1 MKRLD
6 GLLLLDKP
14 KGITSHDLVDQV
26 RRVFGLKD
34 VGHSGTLDPMASGL
48 MVILLGQAT
57 KLSPYVMDGD
67 KRYLVEVL
75 LGRRYDTLDVTGQI
89 LSESEV
95 TPEQISKIP
104 QAVAGFQGDFEWS
117 VPLFSAVK
125 IQGQKLYEHA
135 RNETKPAVAI
145 PRKVM
150 KFWDVT
156 LKSEPGLT
164 FWVDLRCSKGSFI
177 RTWVDELGQALGC
190 GAAMQSLVRTESQ
203 PFSIEQALPL
213 PETEALWKQGL
224 TLRNFVPMAW
234 ALPHFKKVRVQ
245 NFDQTLLLNGQ
256 ISHDLRRQLI
266 GLVDPEVSC
275 WIQAVST
282 RDENLLAILAYEA
295 GKGFRIKRVL
305 ATKPS
310 SNPSSS

>member
-26 RRVFGLKD
+26 RRLFGMKD

-57 KLSPYVMDGD
+57 KLSPFVMDGD
-67 KRYLVEVL
+67 KRYSVEVL
-75 LGRRYDTLDVTGQI
+75 LGRRYDTLDVTGQL
-89 LSESEV
+89 LSKSDV
-95 TPEQISKIP
+95 TSEQIAKIP
-104 QAVAGFQGDFEWS
+104 QAVGALQGDFEWP
-117 VPLFSAVK
+117 VPIFSAVK

-135 RNETKPAVAI
+135 RNATRPTVEIPKKP
-145 PRKVM
+145 M

-156 LKSEPGLT
+156 LKSDPGVT

-190 GAAMQSLVRTESQ
+190 GAAMQSLVRSESQ
-203 PFSIEQALPL
+203 PFSLEQALSL
-213 PETEALWKQGL
+213 SETETLWKQGL

-266 GLVDPEVSC
+266 GLVDPDVSC

-295 GKGFRIKRVL
+295 GQGFKIKRVL
-305 ATKPS
+305 ATKP
-310 SNPSSS
+310 NPNSSSP